1 MCENMDI
8 LSQNNDTRDEVI
20 FQDDA
25 LGSFGQMGEDFDD
38 INSFMDLSRKPSRIQ
53 DCNKIMS
60 EPSERLVQGAQMAQA
75 VLGAKLLSAIQEQ
88 ARDDLPSKVSA
99 EYIAEVCFSSYAR
112 PGLEFKESSLV
123 NIGMMI
129 ALNRTPELRIHIA
142 AALNLGIS
150 EEKIVETCRHAMIYC
165 GVPAGREALAVASD
179 IFAKVR
185 GTTKEERA
193 KMS

>member
-1 MCENMDI
+1 M
-8 LSQNNDTRDEVI
+8 
-20 FQDDA
+20 
-25 LGSFGQMGEDFDD
+25 
-38 INSFMDLSRKPSRIQ
+38 
-53 DCNKIMS
+53 
-60 EPSERLVQGAQMAQA
+60 
-75 VLGAKLLSAIQEQ
+75 
-88 ARDDLPSKVSA
+88 
-99 EYIAEVCFSSYAR
+99 CFSSYAR
-112 PGLEFKESSLV
+112 PGLEFKERSLV

-165 GVPAGREALAVASD
+165 GVPAGRAALAVASD
-179 IFAKVR
+179 IFAKVK

>member
-1 MCENMDI
+1 
-8 LSQNNDTRDEVI
+8 
-20 FQDDA
+20 
-25 LGSFGQMGEDFDD
+25 
-38 INSFMDLSRKPSRIQ
+38 
-53 DCNKIMS
+53 MS

-75 VLGAKLLSAIQEQ
+75 FLGAKLLSAIQEQ
-88 ARDDLPSKVSA
+88 A
-99 EYIAEVCFSSYAR
+99 
-112 PGLEFKESSLV
+112 FKERSLV